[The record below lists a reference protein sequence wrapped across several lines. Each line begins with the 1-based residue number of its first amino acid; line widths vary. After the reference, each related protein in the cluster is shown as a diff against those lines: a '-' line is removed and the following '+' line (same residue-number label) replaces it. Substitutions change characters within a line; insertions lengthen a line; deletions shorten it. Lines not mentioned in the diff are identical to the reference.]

1 MFSTFKKY
9 IGSTFLIGGLLTTLA
24 NLLQF
29 SGPIIIGKLL
39 AFLNREDSKDNIMEG
54 IFYVTI
60 MVVCFLAR
68 TIILQHG
75 MRFVNMNCQQVLN
88 SSNTLMY
95 KKILKLSSSARKYLE
110 VGAIMNHI
118 NVDVNAII
126 LFIVMNGFLFSAPAM
141 IFVAIIMLIIEV
153 GWIGFAAPLLFAIGM
168 IFQQK
173 LLSKGL

>member
-1 MFSTFKKY
+1 
-9 IGSTFLIGGLLTTLA
+9 
-24 NLLQF
+24 
-29 SGPIIIGKLL
+29 
-39 AFLNREDSKDNIMEG
+39 
-54 IFYVTI
+54 
-60 MVVCFLAR
+60 
-68 TIILQHG
+68 
-75 MRFVNMNCQQVLN
+75 
-88 SSNTLMY
+88 MY

-141 IFVAIIMLIIEV
+141 IFVAIIMLIMEV